1 MTIRFNMQLAD
12 TLACV
17 RHYLKSDKGAR
28 KAMLWYRVMVPLIWA
43 ILLIP
48 DVAHGRT
55 NIAIAVIGVVTSVG
69 WWFGAPAL
77 YVRLVVRQAKKAY
90 GRPEN
95 EKLFGNVEMTLEEDG
110 VKVKKSDR
118 EAVSSWSNITKAA
131 KSADY
136 IFLHLSNVSMIAI
149 PRRDLSEQEWHD
161 VEEIVKKQVPDFQ
174 VAEN

>member
-17 RHYLKSDKGAR
+17 KHYLKSDKGAR

-43 ILLIP
+43 ILLVP

-55 NIAIAVIGVVTSVG
+55 NVAIVVVGIATSVV
-69 WWFGAPAL
+69 WWFAAPAL
-77 YVRLVVRQAKKAY
+77 YHRLVLRQAKKAY
-90 GRPEN
+90 GKPGN
-95 EKLFGNVEMTLEEDG
+95 EKLFGNVEMTLDENE

-118 EAVSSWSNITKAA
+118 EAVSPWPNITKAA
-131 KSADY
+131 KNADY

-149 PRRDLSEQEWHD
+149 PRRDLSEQEWREA
-161 VEEIVKKQVPDFQ
+161 EEIVKKQVPDFQ
-174 VAEN
+174 VTED

>member
-1 MTIRFNMQLAD
+1 MTIRFDMQLAD

-17 RHYLKSDKGAR
+17 KHYLKNDKGAR
-28 KAMLWYRVMVPLIWA
+28 RAMLWYRVLVPLIWV

-48 DVAHGRT
+48 DVIHGRM
-55 NIAIAVIGVVTSVG
+55 NVAIAIVGVATSVA

-77 YVRLVVRQAKKAY
+77 YLRLVLRQAKKAY
-90 GRPEN
+90 GKPEN
-95 EKLFGNVEMTLEEDG
+95 EKLFGNVEMTLDENG

-136 IFLHLSNVSMIAI
+136 IFLHLSNISMIAI
-149 PRRDLSEQEWHD
+149 PHRDLSEQEWRD
-161 VEEIVKKQVPDFQ
+161 VGELVKKQVPDFQ
-174 VAEN
+174 VSEI